1 MELKKKAGGEEN
13 YFSVEKDEFI
23 EKEGSQLSS
32 CLKGVTI
39 EPMILM
45 YALGYY
51 MVGVTTDQMIFYKT
65 CMDPQFNFTE
75 GFCGNIENFSNSTEY
90 NDVEEEVAGFMNA
103 VSIME
108 RFVPVF
114 LAFYVGSWSDHWGR
128 KPFILLCMSCKLVR
142 AGMNCLNGIF
152 LS

>member
-90 NDVEEEVAGFMNA
+90 NDVEEEVARFD
-103 VSIME
+103 VSVDDATLLQGLQTKQDIFTNFE
-108 RFVPVF
+108 DVP
-114 LAFYVGSWSDHWGR
+114 LIQRKTTAF
-128 KPFILLCMSCKLVR
+128 CKSLQIGVTT
-142 AGMNCLNGIF
+142 F
-152 LS
+152 QKD